1 MRVQVLM
8 YRQDDPSKCTAAK
21 LVKFGLAES
30 VRFIRL
36 NTLLLDPFC
45 KVVLSN
51 DDSSLIKSVC
61 ALDCSWEKATGT
73 LLKGKA
79 LKNGISRRLPA
90 LLAGNPI
97 NYCKLSKLTTA
108 EALAASLF
116 ILGWKN
122 QSERILDKFKWG
134 HTFIELNSQIL
145 NDYSN
150 ALNATEMVEI
160 EKEYFPHLTIS
171 RALS

>member
-1 MRVQVLM
+1 M

-122 QSERILDKFKWG
+122 QSERIMDKFKWG

-150 ALNATEMVEI
+150 ALNATEIVEI

>member
-1 MRVQVLM
+1 M

-122 QSERILDKFKWG
+122 QSERIMDKFKWG
-134 HTFIELNSQIL
+134 HTFIELNSEIL
-145 NDYSN
+145 NDYRN
-150 ALNATEMVEI
+150 AQNAAEIVEI

-171 RALS
+171 RTLS

>member
-1 MRVQVLM
+1 M

-51 DDSSLIKSVC
+51 DDSSLIKSIC

-134 HTFIELNSQIL
+134 HTFIELNSEIL
-145 NDYSN
+145 NDYS
-150 ALNATEMVEI
+150 
-160 EKEYFPHLTIS
+160 
-171 RALS
+171 

>member
-1 MRVQVLM
+1 M

-73 LLKGKA
+73 SLKGKA

-122 QSERILDKFKWG
+122 QSERIMDKFKWG

-150 ALNATEMVEI
+150 ALNATEIVEI

>member
-150 ALNATEMVEI
+150 ALNATEIVEI

>member
-8 YRQDDPSKCTAAK
+8 YRQDDPAKCTAAK

-30 VRFIRL
+30 VRSIHQ
-36 NTLLLDPFC
+36 NTLLLDPFS

-61 ALDCSWEKATGT
+61 ALDCSWEKATDT

-79 LKNGISRRLPA
+79 LKNGICRRLPA
-90 LLAGNPI
+90 LLAGNPN
-97 NYCKLSKLTTA
+97 NYCKLSKLTSA

-122 QSERILDKFKWG
+122 QSEMILDKFKWG
-134 HTFIELNSQIL
+134 HTFIELNSEIL

-150 ALNATEMVEI
+150 ALNATEIAEI
-160 EKEYFPHLTIS
+160 EKGYFPHLTIS
-171 RALS
+171 

>member
-1 MRVQVLM
+1 M

-122 QSERILDKFKWG
+122 QSERIMDKFKWG

-150 ALNATEMVEI
+150 APNATEIVEI

>member
-1 MRVQVLM
+1 M

-150 ALNATEMVEI
+150 ALNVTEIVEI

>member
-1 MRVQVLM
+1 M

-51 DDSSLIKSVC
+51 DDSSLIKSIC

-150 ALNATEMVEI
+150 ALNATEIVEI

-171 RALS
+171 RTLS

>member
-1 MRVQVLM
+1 M
-8 YRQDDPSKCTAAK
+8 YRQDDPSKCTADK

-122 QSERILDKFKWG
+122 QSERIMDKFKWG

>member
-1 MRVQVLM
+1 M
-8 YRQDDPSKCTAAK
+8 YRQDDPAKCTAAK

-30 VRFIRL
+30 VRSIRL
-36 NTLLLDPFC
+36 NTLLLDPFS
-45 KVVLSN
+45 KVVLSI

-61 ALDCSWEKATGT
+61 ALDCSWEKAMDT
-73 LLKGKA
+73 LLKRKA
-79 LKNGISRRLPA
+79 LKNGICRRLPA
-90 LLAGNPI
+90 LLAGNPN

-122 QSERILDKFKWG
+122 QSEKILDKFKWG
-134 HTFIELNSQIL
+134 HTFIELNSQLL

-150 ALNATEMVEI
+150 ALNATEIIEI
-160 EKEYFPHLTIS
+160 EKEYFPHMTIS
-171 RALS
+171 RTLN

>member
-51 DDSSLIKSVC
+51 DDSSLIKSIC

-150 ALNATEMVEI
+150 ALNATEIVEI

>member
-122 QSERILDKFKWG
+122 QSERIMDKFKWG

-150 ALNATEMVEI
+150 ALNATEIVEI